1 MQRFLKTPSQDSF
14 KYQLNLREFEMAI
27 HPIYRR
33 RLSNLE
39 ITVWNARDGY
49 EEDLSVK
56 IANRHRSTKQF
67 STFSLKDLQAVSLL
81 IQDVI
86 EMFEP
91 LSPRIDLE
99 LD

>member
-1 MQRFLKTPSQDSF
+1 
-14 KYQLNLREFEMAI
+14 MAI

-49 EEDLSVK
+49 DEDLSVK
-56 IANRHRSTKQF
+56 IANRDRSAKPF
-67 STFSLKDLQAVSLL
+67 SKFSFKDLQAASLL
-81 IQDVI
+81 MQDVM

-91 LSPRIDLE
+91 LSPRIDIE

>member
-1 MQRFLKTPSQDSF
+1 
-14 KYQLNLREFEMAI
+14 MAI

-49 EEDLSVK
+49 DEDLSVK
-56 IANRHRSTKQF
+56 IANRHRTTKPF
-67 STFSLKDLQAVSLL
+67 STFSLKDLQAASLL
-81 IQDVI
+81 IQDVL

-91 LSPRIDLE
+91 LSPRIE
-99 LD
+99 LKLD

>member
-1 MQRFLKTPSQDSF
+1 
-14 KYQLNLREFEMAI
+14 MAI

-49 EEDLSVK
+49 DEDLSVK
-56 IANRHRSTKQF
+56 ITNRDRSAKPF
-67 STFSLKDLQAVSLL
+67 SKFSLKDLQAASLL
-81 IQDVI
+81 MQDVI

-91 LSPRIDLE
+91 LSPRFELE
-99 LD
+99 LE